1 MMPTLRNSIRWEL
14 AILLLLQASSSQAQV
29 PSPPQEFSADI
40 VRRDASGAANG
51 PVAKLHVSRQKT
63 RIDSVDAPGGFFIT
77 DGDAGTAFFVRP
89 AQHVYMDAKQ
99 STPLTQIFV
108 SVDPRDPCRQ
118 WQTAARIAGAGYPQD
133 WQCERITSTMIDSHP
148 VIEYQVLSPG
158 HVPSRRWI
166 ESALGF
172 PFKSQTGDG
181 STIALE
187 NIRIESQPPSLFSVP
202 PDYRKLDPQALIER
216 IKHSDVWADPGS

>member
-1 MMPTLRNSIRWEL
+1 MPTLRNSIRWEL
-14 AILLLLQASSSQAQV
+14 AILLILLNLRSQAQV

-40 VRRDASGAANG
+40 VRRDAGGAASG

-108 SVDPRDPCRQ
+108 PVDPQDPCRQ
-118 WQTAARIAGAGYPQD
+118 WETAARIAGAAIAPD
-133 WQCERITSTMIDSHP
+133 WQCTRTGTTMIENHP
-148 VIEYQVLSPG
+148 LFEYQVLSPG
-158 HVPSRRWI
+158 HTSSQRWI
-166 ESALGF
+166 GSALGF
-172 PFKSQTGDG
+172 PVRSQAADG
-181 STIALE
+181 STLSLE
-187 NIRIESQPPSLFSVP
+187 NIRIESQPLSLFSVP